1 MSREHV
7 STHTLPFHC
16 TTCTRR
22 FSSNFGLKRHRDTC
36 PWPATAVAAAATTA
50 TAAGPA
56 GRPRRRRGPHAA
68 HAEQV
73 APHDLLNAAGCV
85 DDMVGILL
93 ERQAGSDHP
102 VGGGGSGG
110 GAGGGVVLMRNIEGQ
125 GVAREDDEY
134 W

>member
-1 MSREHV
+1 MFREHV

-36 PWPATAVAAAATTA
+36 PWPATAVAAATTA
-50 TAAGPA
+50 TAAAAAAPA

-68 HAEQV
+68 PAEQ
-73 APHDLLNAAGCV
+73 AALHDLLNAAGCV

-93 ERQAGSDHP
+93 EWQTGSGHP
-102 VGGGGSGG
+102 VGGGGGG
-110 GAGGGVVLMRNIEGQ
+110 GAGGEAVLMRNMGGQ
-125 GVAREDDEY
+125 GATSEGY
-134 W
+134 GY